1 MYLLFP
7 GRHHILTDFQF
18 KYLFRLIH
26 AGLQNARD
34 VYGKTIGTDS
44 PVKAIIFAVT
54 SANHSGTKRNPV
66 PFYLRAMMIQEF
78 CKDLRVPCY
87 VFGIDDVGSL
97 ENFASYTIKQIRHQ
111 SEQNL
116 KPDPQNTVVVC
127 STPVMDMYEKLGFKI
142 LPAELTD
149 KQNQT
154 FSASLPWDLVQ
165 KIGSSVHWQSDQEII
180 EKMHPASFS
189 IYNTYKLGDKV
200 KTILLDPI
208 IGDDGDIT
216 ESRDYSSYVR
226 QMDDIAEIKYRETSS
241 YIQSGKIGD
250 IGCAVGSWIKQAC
263 EDSRLRESDFYGIEL
278 ARQLYD
284 ICLQRKHNGE
294 FKNPNVFFAQKNAV
308 TSLVFGPES
317 MNTIH
322 TSSLTHEIE
331 SYGSRAD
338 LLCFIK
344 NRYRELESGGVWINR
359 DVIGPEGGDA
369 MVYMWLNRE
378 DGRNEDYQQQFDDPK
393 SLARYLDG
401 LSTYARFLRFAQDFR
416 KEEND
421 PISYAFKKTD
431 HEEYVELPLKDAAEF
446 MLTKDYTDNWKS
458 EMHERFCFWSLN
470 DWKKNLE
477 ETGFMVVESSAAYTN
492 PWIQQNRFEN
502 KVALFKP
509 DEKNSRL
516 QKLPFPPTNALL
528 IARKL

>member
-18 KYLFRLIH
+18 KYLFKLIH
-26 AGLQNARD
+26 AGLKNAKD
-34 VYGKTIGTDS
+34 VNNEPIGTDQ
-44 PVKAIIFAVT
+44 PVQAIVFAIT
-54 SANHSGTKRNPV
+54 SANHSGTKRNPI

-78 CKDLRVPCY
+78 CKELPVPCY
-87 VFGIDDVGSL
+87 VYGIDDVGTMD
-97 ENFASYTIKQIRHQ
+97 NFASYTIKQIHHQ
-111 SEQNL
+111 SEQSIKL
-116 KPDPQNTVVVC
+116 HPHNTAVVC
-127 STPVMDMYEKLGFKI
+127 STPVMNMYEELGFKI
-142 LPAELTD
+142 LPAELTN

-154 FSASLPWDLVQ
+154 FSTLLPWDLVQ
-165 KIGSSVHWQSDQEII
+165 KIGSSVQWQADQEVI

-189 IYNTYKLGDKV
+189 IWNTYKLGAKV

-241 YIQSGKIGD
+241 DIQAGKIGD

-263 EDSRLRESDFYGIEL
+263 EDPRLRESDFYGIEL

-294 FKNPNVFFAQKNAV
+294 FKSPTVFFAQKNAV
-308 TSLVFGPES
+308 TSLVFEPES

-338 LLCFIK
+338 LLSFIK
-344 NRYRELESGGVWINR
+344 NRYQELKSGGVWVNR
-359 DVIGPEGGDA
+359 DVIGPEKGDSL
-369 MVYMWLNRE
+369 VYMWLNRE
-378 DGRNEDYQQQFDDPK
+378 DGRNEDYQQELDDPQAYK
-393 SLARYLDG
+393 KYLDG

-416 KEEND
+416 KDEND
-421 PISYAFKKTD
+421 QITYSLKKTGT
-431 HEEYVELPLKDAAEF
+431 EEYVHLPLKDAAEF

-470 DWKKNLE
+470 DWKRTLE
-477 ETGFMVVESSAAYTN
+477 EAGFKVMESSAAYTN

-502 KVALFKP
+502 KVELYQQNNIGQF
-509 DEKNSRL
+509 R
-516 QKLPFPPTNALL
+516 KLPFPPTNALL